1 MHRRRFLKL
10 AGATGIATSIAGC
23 STDGESPTETP
34 SSGRTVD
41 DGTPEATATPD
52 LAERVPH
59 GDEFET
65 VIDLQQAGADP
76 EGEESIVP
84 VLEEHIDDDTLL
96 YLPSGHYLM
105 DETVQRREFENLGIV
120 GYNAI
125 IVPEDGFNS
134 VFFDLGRPDEATGL
148 LFEGVT
154 FDFNAPD
161 AGSRPLSALVD
172 DDLVVRDLVVTGT
185 QGGGRAMLRVDVS
198 HEDGTGLVERTRL
211 LDGAETE
218 TNATGCLVGDTNRGH
233 IRFENCQMEGFPDNG
248 LYADPDEGSVEVIG
262 GYYANCDVSCIRVGN
277 DSVVRGA
284 RVRCDKA
291 PSGYGNMRG
300 IRLTHAEGALVEDC
314 VIELLDVAGS
324 DGAIACAKSLTSA
337 TVRDTKIRIDTDD
350 IEGVKVKYPENA
362 PHDGPITFEDVEVTG
377 SAANYAAVEI
387 QQRENCTFDNV
398 TIRQDGENRDGI
410 LVDESSGA
418 TIRDCE
424 IQVTGEPI
432 VAPEDAAVE
441 VMGTIPERLNDVPG
455 ERNTDADA

>member
-1 MHRRRFLKL
+1 M
-10 AGATGIATSIAGC
+10 
-23 STDGESPTETP
+23 
-34 SSGRTVD
+34 
-41 DGTPEATATPD
+41 
-52 LAERVPH
+52 
-59 GDEFET
+59 
-65 VIDLQQAGADP
+65 
-76 EGEESIVP
+76 
-84 VLEEHIDDDTLL
+84 DDDTLL

-105 DETVQRREFENLGIV
+105 DETVTHFEFENLGIL
-120 GYNAI
+120 GDNAI
-125 IVPEDGFNS
+125 IVPAEGFNS
-134 VFFDLGRPDEATGL
+134 VFFDLGRPEQATGL

-233 IRFENCQMEGFPDNG
+233 IQFVNCEMEGFPDNG
-248 LYADPDEGSVEVIG
+248 LYADPEEGSVEVIG

-314 VIELLDVAGS
+314 VIELLDVGGS
-324 DGAIACAKSLTSA
+324 DGAIACAKTLTSA
-337 TVRDTKIRIDTDD
+337 TVRDTKIRVNTDD
-350 IEGVKVKYPENA
+350 IEGVKVKYPEDA
-362 PHDGPITFEDVEVTG
+362 PHDGPITFEGVEITG
-377 SAANYAAVEI
+377 SAANKAAVEI
-387 QQRENCTFDNV
+387 QQRENCTFEGV
-398 TIRQDGENRDGI
+398 TIDQDGENRDGI
-410 LVDESSGA
+410 IMDGYSNA

-424 IQVTGEPI
+424 FQVTGEPI
-432 VAPEDAAVE
+432 VAPEDATVN
-441 VMGTIPERLNDVPG
+441 VVGTIPERLNDPPQ
-455 ERNTDADA
+455 EPDTDAGF